1 MTRKGEGLAARFK
14 AAIEAKQRSNEAQGR
29 AHDDALARQ
38 ARAELFQDLLRFA
51 EATGFVKSRA
61 AEGEVELAFE
71 DRKITF
77 RAQGEADRVELDWEG
92 RSPQAEHLLYRE
104 PLLQDRWIWRYRW
117 RGKEHRV
124 PFFDQGLEV
133 LLIEA
138 LGLPDPQDG

>member
-1 MTRKGEGLAARFK
+1 MARRGEGLAARFK
-14 AAIEAKQRSNEAQGR
+14 AAIEAKQRSDEAKDR
-29 AHDDALARQ
+29 KVDDVLARQ
-38 ARAELFQDLLRFA
+38 ARDQLFQDLLRFA
-51 EATGFVKSRA
+51 EATGFVQARTV
-61 AEGEVELAFE
+61 EGGVELTFE
-71 DRKITF
+71 DRKLTF
-77 RAQGEADRVELDWEG
+77 RAHGDADGVELDWQG

-138 LGLPDPQDG
+138 LGLPDLNDG